1 MCVSIRLYSK
11 VVKHPT
17 SRSVIDLAMGRTKQA
32 IDKAPQVLC
41 NLLKKHYAPSWSSSS
56 DLFGAK
62 QLSREKALKWHCDFL
77 VDMLQV
83 SQVWNKLDLQAGL
96 ASFDGQH
103 EKLWTKEHGD
113 DWLAA
118 QAYALKLCL
127 MEVRSS
133 SERAT
138 SKMARQPD
146 HMKKLIIAFRSC
158 PKPSQEEDS
167 PPPPP
172 MELARTSSMSMSSQD
187 LFAVFGALPASQEEE
202 EAQEDLVVVVSDEE
216 PAAAD
221 LVPPLEMVDDDDV
234 VFVSYQDQKSGETVG
249 LNKHGLVVQK
259 SGAVGL
265 NKPRHRITKKRPLSP
280 EAQEVDGNTIA
291 DFDVM
296 IEFWDFKLTNANSPQ
311 RTYLQ
316 AKFWVNDKK
325 FCKLLVEIT
334 AKNTANH
341 KNLIEDIT
349 KKLWAMTEKKAY
361 SFNQLK
367 TYCKAWKVDVL
378 KP

>member
-1 MCVSIRLYSK
+1 MK
-11 VVKHPT
+11 
-17 SRSVIDLAMGRTKQA
+17 
-32 IDKAPQVLC
+32 
-41 NLLKKHYAPSWSSSS
+41 
-56 DLFGAK
+56 
-62 QLSREKALKWHCDFL
+62 
-77 VDMLQV
+77 MLI
-83 SQVWNKLDLQAGL
+83 
-96 ASFDGQH
+96 
-103 EKLWTKEHGD
+103 T
-113 DWLAA
+113 
-118 QAYALKLCL
+118 
-127 MEVRSS
+127 
-133 SERAT
+133 
-138 SKMARQPD
+138 
-146 HMKKLIIAFRSC
+146 AFRSC

-167 PPPPP
+167 PPPPS

-202 EAQEDLVVVVSDEE
+202 GAQEDLVVVVSDEE

-221 LVPPLEMVDDDDV
+221 LVPPLAMVDDDDDDDDDDA

-259 SGAVGL
+259 SGEAVGL

-280 EAQEVDGNTIA
+280 EAQEVDGIA

-341 KNLIEDIT
+341 KNLIEEIT

>member
-17 SRSVIDLAMGRTKQA
+17 SRSVLDLAMGRT
-32 IDKAPQVLC
+32 
-41 NLLKKHYAPSWSSSS
+41 
-56 DLFGAK
+56 K

-113 DWLAA
+113 DWLAG

-146 HMKKLIIAFRSC
+146 HMKKLITAFRSC

-172 MELARTSSMSMSSQD
+172 SMELDRTSSMPMSSQD
-187 LFAVFGALPASQEEE
+187 LFVVFGALPASQEEE
-202 EAQEDLVVVVSDEE
+202 GAQEGLVVVVSDEE

-221 LVPPLEMVDDDDV
+221 LVPPLG
-234 VFVSYQDQKSGETVG
+234 KG
-249 LNKHGLVVQK
+249 
-259 SGAVGL
+259 
-265 NKPRHRITKKRPLSP
+265 
-280 EAQEVDGNTIA
+280 
-291 DFDVM
+291 
-296 IEFWDFKLTNANSPQ
+296 
-311 RTYLQ
+311 
-316 AKFWVNDKK
+316 
-325 FCKLLVEIT
+325 
-334 AKNTANH
+334 
-341 KNLIEDIT
+341 
-349 KKLWAMTEKKAY
+349 
-361 SFNQLK
+361 
-367 TYCKAWKVDVL
+367 
-378 KP
+378 